1 MTKVKSLEEELQ
13 SQKDLCAKSR
23 ESLLESQAQKEAL
36 EEQISELQEAVQVRR
51 GVEMVLFF
59 LHGM

>member
-13 SQKDLCAKSR
+13 SQKDSCAAAR

-36 EEQISELQEAVQVRR
+36 EEQVSELQEAVQARR
-51 GVEMVLFF
+51 VMETVFF
-59 LHGM
+59 LHLL